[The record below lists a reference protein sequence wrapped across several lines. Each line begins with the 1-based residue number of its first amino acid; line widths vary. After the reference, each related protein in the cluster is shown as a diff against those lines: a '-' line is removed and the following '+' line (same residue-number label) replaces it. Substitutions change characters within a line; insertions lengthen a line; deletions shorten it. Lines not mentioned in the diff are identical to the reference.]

1 MPYKTTLPWRK
12 FPRDTLHNPS
22 LLFVIN
28 RMKEE
33 HRQAVFTVFLGLYC
47 EADDDGFVDISD
59 EEFFADQCLTDTD
72 TLKLILQHF
81 EKRHLIEKVA
91 KDVPIYRIVD
101 WLSPYPQGGGGK
113 TAAERQKEYRERK
126 KEEAQTHAE
135 SQAVPPPQTTDIIAA
150 YEKPVQPAPLSAPP
164 LGEPDTP
171 DAPVEPEN
179 AAKGQ
184 RDDIN
189 IIDNDTAQEVIDEQT
204 SEDICALI
212 KKGENLTDDELISQ
226 IRLYKSAR
234 KDGASREEAQEAA
247 ERLYF
252 VPDRSEKTESDL
264 TGAAADNNSA
274 EPTKKSVMP
283 PVTDGITEHNALRN
297 EHNALCNDCNAL
309 HNGRNALR
317 PKIREEE
324 ERDRDGERKREAER
338 EEDVEAEAEAE
349 AEQESE
355 KETEEKRN
363 RQKETRKE
371 NPESGNAVQE
381 PVAERDYSDVQHREG
396 KSNEEP
402 EEIQGSEEKLSPVS
416 WITALWESVSGD
428 KKELSGLDEAK
439 RAHFEALFSSHF
451 KKTGGLLYSIS
462 EPEKASLRFLSIF
475 LLPLADER
483 NSLEVVASQFV
494 GVLNNFIKKGV
505 FFGYEKC
512 TARTLC
518 SSYVFEP
525 VFLKV
530 ERILQAKTGGGAR
543 WGQCLISCLKH
554 LKAAEYAVMSIDSS

>member
-22 LLFVIN
+22 LLFIIN

-59 EEFFADQCLTDTD
+59 GEFFADQCLIDAD

-101 WLSPYPQGGGGK
+101 WLSPYPQSGSGK

-126 KEEAQTHAE
+126 KEEAQRHEETP
-135 SQAVPPPQTTDIIAA
+135 SVPP
-150 YEKPVQPAPLSAPP
+150 V
-164 LGEPDTP
+164 GEPEAPAT
-171 DAPVEPEN
+171 PVEQGN
-179 AAKGQ
+179 SAKGQ
-184 RDDIN
+184 R
-189 IIDNDTAQEVIDEQT
+189 NDVHMTGTDAAQEAIDAQM

-212 KKGENLTDDELISQ
+212 KKGEDLTDDELISQ

-234 KDGASREEAQEAA
+234 KDGASREEAQEVA
-247 ERLYF
+247 ERLYSAA
-252 VPDRSEKTESDL
+252 DRSEKNESEQ
-264 TGAAADNNSA
+264 TGAAIDADSA
-274 EPTKKSVMP
+274 EPTEKSVMP
-283 PVTDGITEHNALRN
+283 PVTDGIT

-338 EEDVEAEAEAE
+338 ERDQEREKDAERER
-349 AEQESE
+349 ESE
-355 KETEEKRN
+355 KETEEERN
-363 RQKETRKE
+363 RQKETQKE

-381 PVAERDYSDVQHREG
+381 PLSEGDYNDVQHLEG
-396 KSNEEP
+396 KGNEEQ
-402 EEIQGSEEKLSPVS
+402 EEIEGGEEKSSPVS
-416 WITALWESVSGD
+416 WITALWESVSHD
-428 KKELSGLDEAK
+428 EKAVSGLDEAK
-439 RAHFEALFSSHF
+439 RAQAEALFRSHF
-451 KKTGGLLYSIS
+451 KKTGGPLYSES
-462 EPEKASLRFLSIF
+462 EAERTSLRFLSMF
-475 LLPLADER
+475 LPPLADER

-530 ERILQAKTGGGAR
+530 EKILQAKTGGGAR
-543 WGQCLISCLKH
+543 WNQCLISCLKH
-554 LKAAEYAVMSIDSS
+554 LKAAEYAVMSIDSG

>member
-22 LLFVIN
+22 LLFIIN

-59 EEFFADQCLTDTD
+59 GEFFADQCLTDAD
-72 TLKLILQHF
+72 TLNLILQHF

-126 KEEAQTHAE
+126 KEEAQTHE
-135 SQAVPPPQTTDIIAA
+135 
-150 YEKPVQPAPLSAPP
+150 EAPSAPP
-164 LGEPDTP
+164 VGEPA
-171 DAPVEPEN
+171 APAVSVEPETST
-179 AAKGQ
+179 KEQGDDVYMTD
-184 RDDIN
+184 RDA
-189 IIDNDTAQEVIDEQT
+189 AQEAIDEQM

-247 ERLYF
+247 ERLCS
-252 VPDRSEKTESDL
+252 VPDRSEKAESEQ
-264 TGAAADNNSA
+264 TGAAADTDSA
-274 EPTKKSVMP
+274 EPIEKSVMP
-283 PVTDGITEHNALRN
+283 PVTDGIT

-317 PKIREEE
+317 PKTREE

-338 EEDVEAEAEAE
+338 NRDQEREKDAETER
-349 AEQESE
+349 ESE
-355 KETEEKRN
+355 KETEEERN
-363 RQKETRKE
+363 RQKETQKE

-381 PVAERDYSDVQHREG
+381 PLSEGDYNDVQHLEG
-396 KSNEEP
+396 KGNEEQ
-402 EEIQGSEEKLSPVS
+402 EEIEGGEEKSSPVS
-416 WITALWESVSGD
+416 WITALWESVSHD
-428 KKELSGLDEAK
+428 EVAVSGIDEAK
-439 RAHFEALFSSHF
+439 RAQAEALFSNHF
-451 KKTGGLLYSIS
+451 KKTGGELYSES
-462 EPEKASLRFLSIF
+462 EAERTSLRFLSMF
-475 LLPLADER
+475 LPSLADER

-554 LKAAEYAVMSIDSS
+554 LKAAEYAVMSIDSG

>member
-22 LLFVIN
+22 LLFIIN

-59 EEFFADQCLTDTD
+59 EEFFADQCLTDAD

-126 KEEAQTHAE
+126 KEEAQTHE
-135 SQAVPPPQTTDIIAA
+135 ET
-150 YEKPVQPAPLSAPP
+150 PAAPP
-164 LGEPDTP
+164 VGEPATP
-171 DAPVEPEN
+171 ATPAEQEN
-179 AAKGQ
+179 SEGEQ
-184 RDDIN
+184 GDDVN
-189 IIDNDTAQEVIDEQT
+189 MTDNDIGQEALDEQM

-212 KKGENLTDDELISQ
+212 KKGADLTDDELISQ

-247 ERLYF
+247 ERLCSA
-252 VPDRSEKTESDL
+252 PDRSEKTESEQTD
-264 TGAAADNNSA
+264 TPPDSSAA
-274 EPTKKSVMP
+274 EPTEKSVIP
-283 PVTDGITEHNALRN
+283 PVTGSIT

-324 ERDRDGERKREAER
+324 ERDRDGERKREVER
-338 EEDVEAEAEAE
+338 ERDQEREKDAETERE
-349 AEQESE
+349 GE
-355 KETEEKRN
+355 KETEEERN
-363 RQKETRKE
+363 RQKETQEE

-381 PVAERDYSDVQHREG
+381 PVSEGDYNDVQHLEEIG
-396 KSNEEP
+396 NEEQ
-402 EEIQGSEEKLSPVS
+402 EEIQGDEGKSSPVS
-416 WITALWESVSGD
+416 WITALWESVSHN
-428 KKELSGLDEAK
+428 EVAVSGLDEAK

-505 FFGYEKC
+505 FFDYEKC

-530 ERILQAKTGGGAR
+530 EKILQAKTGGGAR

-554 LKAAEYAVMSIDSS
+554 LKAAEYAVMSIDSG

>member
-22 LLFVIN
+22 LLFIIN

-33 HRQAVFTVFLGLYC
+33 HRQTVFTVFLGLYC

-59 EEFFADQCLTDTD
+59 GEFFADQCLTDAD
-72 TLKLILQHF
+72 TLNLILQHF
-81 EKRHLIEKVA
+81 EKRRLIEKVA

-126 KEEAQTHAE
+126 KEEAQRHEETP
-135 SQAVPPPQTTDIIAA
+135 SVPP
-150 YEKPVQPAPLSAPP
+150 V
-164 LGEPDTP
+164 GEPDEPAT
-171 DAPVEPEN
+171 PVEPGNSE
-179 AAKGQ
+179 GEQ
-184 RDDIN
+184 GDDVN
-189 IIDNDTAQEVIDEQT
+189 MTDTDAAQEVLDAQM

-212 KKGENLTDDELISQ
+212 KKGEDLTDDELISQ
-226 IRLYKSAR
+226 IGLYKSAR
-234 KDGASREEAQEAA
+234 KNGASREEAQEAA
-247 ERLYF
+247 DRLYSA
-252 VPDRSEKTESDL
+252 PDRSEKAESNRTD
-264 TGAAADNNSA
+264 TAADADSA
-274 EPTKKSVMP
+274 ESTEKSVMP
-283 PVTDGITEHNALRN
+283 PVTDGIT

-317 PKIREEE
+317 PKIRKE
-324 ERDRDGERKREAER
+324 ERDRDGERKRETERDRAEER
-338 EEDVEAEAEAE
+338 DAETER
-349 AEQESE
+349 ESE
-355 KETEEKRN
+355 KETEEERN
-363 RQKETRKE
+363 RQKETQKE

-381 PVAERDYSDVQHREG
+381 PLSEGDYSDEEQEEKQGGEG
-396 KSNEEP
+396 KS
-402 EEIQGSEEKLSPVS
+402 SPVS
-416 WITALWESVSGD
+416 WITALWESVSHD
-428 KKELSGLDEAK
+428 ETAVSGIDEAK
-439 RAHFEALFSSHF
+439 RAQAEALFRSHF
-451 KKTGGLLYSIS
+451 KKTGGELYSES
-462 EPEKASLRFLSIF
+462 EAEYTALRFLSMF
-475 LLPLADER
+475 LPPLADER

-530 ERILQAKTGGGAR
+530 EKILQAKTGGGAR
-543 WGQCLISCLKH
+543 WGQCLISCLRH
-554 LKAAEYAVMSIDSS
+554 LKAAEYAVMSIDSG

>member
-1 MPYKTTLPWRK
+1 MPYKSTLPWRK

-22 LLFVIN
+22 LLFIIN

-33 HRQAVFTVFLGLYC
+33 HRQAVFTVFLALYC

-59 EEFFADQCLTDTD
+59 EEFFADQCLTDAD

-126 KEEAQTHAE
+126 KEEAQRHEETP
-135 SQAVPPPQTTDIIAA
+135 SVPP
-150 YEKPVQPAPLSAPP
+150 V
-164 LGEPDTP
+164 GEPDEPAT
-171 DAPVEPEN
+171 PVEPEN
-179 AAKGQ
+179 SEGEQ
-184 RDDIN
+184 GDDVN
-189 IIDNDTAQEVIDEQT
+189 MTDTDAAQEVLDAQM

-212 KKGENLTDDELISQ
+212 KKGEDLTDDELISQ

-234 KDGASREEAQEAA
+234 KNGASREEAQEAA
-247 ERLYF
+247 DRLYSA
-252 VPDRSEKTESDL
+252 PDRSEKAESNRTD
-264 TGAAADNNSA
+264 TAADADSA
-274 EPTKKSVMP
+274 EPTEKSVMP
-283 PVTDGITEHNALRN
+283 PVTDGITEHNAL
-297 EHNALCNDCNAL
+297 CNDCNAL
-309 HNGRNALR
+309 HNAAVTLR
-317 PKIREEE
+317 PKIREE
-324 ERDRDGERKREAER
+324 ERDRDGERKRETERDRAEER
-338 EEDVEAEAEAE
+338 DAETER
-349 AEQESE
+349 ESE
-355 KETEEKRN
+355 KETEEERN
-363 RQKETRKE
+363 RQKETQKE

-381 PVAERDYSDVQHREG
+381 PLSEGDYNDVQHLEG
-396 KSNEEP
+396 KGNEEQD
-402 EEIQGSEEKLSPVS
+402 EIEGGEEKSSPVS
-416 WITALWESVSGD
+416 WITALWESVSHD
-428 KKELSGLDEAK
+428 EVAVSGIDEAK
-439 RAHFEALFSSHF
+439 RAMAEALFSNHF
-451 KKTGGLLYSIS
+451 KKTGGELYSES
-462 EPEKASLRFLSIF
+462 EAERTSLRFLSMF
-475 LLPLADER
+475 LPSLADER

-554 LKAAEYAVMSIDSS
+554 LKAAEYAVMSIDSG

>member
-22 LLFVIN
+22 LLFIIN

-59 EEFFADQCLTDTD
+59 EEFFADQCLTDAD
-72 TLKLILQHF
+72 TLELILQHF

-126 KEEAQTHAE
+126 KEEAQMHKEA
-135 SQAVPPPQTTDIIAA
+135 
-150 YEKPVQPAPLSAPP
+150 LSAPP
-164 LGEPDTP
+164 VGEP
-171 DAPVEPEN
+171 AVPVEPEN
-179 AAKGQ
+179 VEEEQ
-184 RDDIN
+184 RDDVN
-189 IIDNDTAQEVIDEQT
+189 MTDSNAAQEVIDEQT

-264 TGAAADNNSA
+264 TGAAADTNSA
-274 EPTKKSVMP
+274 EPTEKSVMP

-338 EEDVEAEAEAE
+338 EEDVEAEAE

>member
-22 LLFVIN
+22 LLFIIN

-33 HRQAVFTVFLGLYC
+33 HRQAVFTVFLALYC

-59 EEFFADQCLTDTD
+59 EEFFADQCLTDAD

-126 KEEAQTHAE
+126 KEEAQTRE
-135 SQAVPPPQTTDIIAA
+135 ET
-150 YEKPVQPAPLSAPP
+150 PAAPP
-164 LGEPDTP
+164 VGEPA
-171 DAPVEPEN
+171 APAAPAEPEN
-179 AAKGQ
+179 SEGEQ
-184 RDDIN
+184 GDNVYMTDRDA
-189 IIDNDTAQEVIDEQT
+189 AQEAIDEQM

-247 ERLYF
+247 DRLYSA
-252 VPDRSEKTESDL
+252 PDRSEKAESNRTD
-264 TGAAADNNSA
+264 TAADADSA
-274 EPTKKSVMP
+274 EPTEKSVMP
-283 PVTDGITEHNALRN
+283 PVTDGITEHNAL
-297 EHNALCNDCNAL
+297 CNDCNAL
-309 HNGRNALR
+309 HNAAVTLR
-317 PKIREEE
+317 PKIREE
-324 ERDRDGERKREAER
+324 ERDRDGERKRETERDRAEERDAER
-338 EEDVEAEAEAE
+338 EG
-349 AEQESE
+349 ESE
-355 KETEEKRN
+355 KETEEERN
-363 RQKETRKE
+363 RQKETQKE

-381 PVAERDYSDVQHREG
+381 PLSEGDYSDVQHLEG
-396 KSNEEP
+396 KGNEEQ
-402 EEIQGSEEKLSPVS
+402 EEIEGGEEKSSPVS
-416 WITALWESVSGD
+416 WITALWESVSHD
-428 KKELSGLDEAK
+428 EVAVSGIDEAK
-439 RAHFEALFSSHF
+439 RAQAEALFSNHF
-451 KKTGGLLYSIS
+451 KKTGGSLYSGS
-462 EPEKASLRFLSIF
+462 EAEHTSLRFLSMF
-475 LLPLADER
+475 LPPLADER
-483 NSLEVVASQFV
+483 NSLEVVISQFV

-530 ERILQAKTGGGAR
+530 EKILQAKTGGGAR

-554 LKAAEYAVMSIDSS
+554 LKAAEYAVMSIDSG

>member
-1 MPYKTTLPWRK
+1 MAYKSTLPWRK

-22 LLFVIN
+22 LRFVIN
-28 RMKEE
+28 RMEKE
-33 HRQAVFTVFLGLYC
+33 HRQAVFTVFLALYC

-59 EEFFADQCLTDTD
+59 GEFFADQCLIEIDILTV
-72 TLKLILQHF
+72 ILQHF

-126 KEEAQTHAE
+126 KEEMQTHE
-135 SQAVPPPQTTDIIAA
+135 
-150 YEKPVQPAPLSAPP
+150 EAPSAPP
-164 LGEPDTP
+164 AGEPTAP
-171 DAPVEPEN
+171 ATPVEPEN
-179 AAKGQ
+179 VEGEQ
-184 RDDIN
+184 GDDVN
-189 IIDNDTAQEVIDEQT
+189 MTDTDAAQEAIDAQM

-212 KKGENLTDDELISQ
+212 KKGEDLTDDELISQ
-226 IRLYKSAR
+226 IRLYESAR
-234 KDGASREEAQEAA
+234 KNGASRKAAQEAA
-247 ERLYF
+247 ERLYS
-252 VPDRSEKTESDL
+252 VPDRSEKTESER
-264 TGAAADNNSA
+264 TGAAADADSV
-274 EPTKKSVMP
+274 EPTEKSVML
-283 PVTDGITEHNALRN
+283 PVTDGITEHNAL
-297 EHNALCNDCNAL
+297 CNVTPPL

-338 EEDVEAEAEAE
+338 ERDQEREKDVETEG
-349 AEQESE
+349 ESE
-355 KETEEKRN
+355 KETEEERN
-363 RQKETRKE
+363 RQKETQKE

-381 PVAERDYSDVQHREG
+381 PVSEHDYSDIQHREG
-396 KSNEEP
+396 EGNEEQ
-402 EEIQGSEEKLSPVS
+402 EETEGGEGKSSPVS
-416 WITALWESVSGD
+416 WLTALWESVSGD
-428 KKELSGLDEAK
+428 EKELSGLDEAK

>member
-22 LLFVIN
+22 LLFIIN

-59 EEFFADQCLTDTD
+59 EEFFADQCLTDAD

-91 KDVPIYRIVD
+91 KDVPLYRIVD

-126 KEEAQTHAE
+126 KEEAQTRE
-135 SQAVPPPQTTDIIAA
+135 ETP
-150 YEKPVQPAPLSAPP
+150 SAPP
-164 LGEPDTP
+164 VGEPDTP
-171 DAPVEPEN
+171 AASAESEN
-179 AAKGQ
+179 SEGEQ
-184 RDDIN
+184 RDDVN
-189 IIDNDTAQEVIDEQT
+189 ITDSDAAQEAIDMQM

-212 KKGENLTDDELISQ
+212 KKGEDLTDDELISQ

-234 KDGASREEAQEAA
+234 KNGTSREEAQEAA
-247 ERLYF
+247 ERLCSAS
-252 VPDRSEKTESDL
+252 DRSEKTGSKQTD
-264 TGAAADNNSA
+264 TPPDSSAA
-274 EPTKKSVMP
+274 EPTEKSVMP
-283 PVTDGITEHNALRN
+283 PVTDGIT

-324 ERDRDGERKREAER
+324 EDRDGERDREAEKDAER
-338 EEDVEAEAEAE
+338 EG
-349 AEQESE
+349 ESE
-355 KETEEKRN
+355 KETEEEKN
-363 RQKETRKE
+363 RQKETQKE

-381 PVAERDYSDVQHREG
+381 PVSEGDYNDVQHLEG
-396 KSNEEP
+396 IGNEEQ
-402 EEIQGSEEKLSPVS
+402 EEIQGDEGKSSPVS
-416 WITALWESVSGD
+416 WITALWESVSHD
-428 KKELSGLDEAK
+428 EEAASRLNEAK
-439 RAHFEALFSSHF
+439 RAQAEALFRSHF
-451 KKTGGLLYSIS
+451 KKTGGELYSES
-462 EPEKASLRFLSIF
+462 EAERTSLRFLSMF
-475 LLPLADER
+475 LPPLADER
-483 NSLEVVASQFV
+483 NSLEVVISQFI

-505 FFGYEKC
+505 FFGFEKC

-525 VFLKV
+525 VFFKV
-530 ERILQAKTGGGAR
+530 EKILQAKTGGGAR
-543 WGQCLISCLKH
+543 WNQCLISCLKH
-554 LKAAEYAVMSIDSS
+554 LKAAEYAVMSIDSG

>member
-12 FPRDTLHNPS
+12 FPRDTLHNLS
-22 LLFVIN
+22 LLFIIN
-28 RMKEE
+28 RMEKE

-47 EADDDGFVDISD
+47 EADDDSFVDISD
-59 EEFFADQCLTDTD
+59 EEFFADQCLTDAD
-72 TLKLILQHF
+72 TLNLILQHF

-126 KEEAQTHAE
+126 KEEALTREATVIPE
-135 SQAVPPPQTTDIIAA
+135 LPSEA
-150 YEKPVQPAPLSAPP
+150 
-164 LGEPDTP
+164 
-171 DAPVEPEN
+171 DAPATPVELEN
-179 AAKGQ
+179 VEEEQG
-184 RDDIN
+184 DDVYMT
-189 IIDNDTAQEVIDEQT
+189 DTDAAQEALDAQM

-212 KKGENLTDDELISQ
+212 KKGEDLTDDELISQ

-247 ERLYF
+247 EQLRSAS
-252 VPDRSEKTESDL
+252 DRSEKTESER
-264 TGAAADNNSA
+264 TGAAADTDSV
-274 EPTKKSVMP
+274 EPTEKSVMP
-283 PVTDGITEHNALRN
+283 PVTDGIT

-324 ERDRDGERKREAER
+324 RDRDGERKREAER
-338 EEDVEAEAEAE
+338 ERDQEREKDAETER
-349 AEQESE
+349 ESE
-355 KETEEKRN
+355 KETEEERD
-363 RQKETRKE
+363 RQKETQKE

-381 PVAERDYSDVQHREG
+381 PVSKHDYSDVQPLEGEGNEEQEEIEGGEG
-396 KSNEEP
+396 KS
-402 EEIQGSEEKLSPVS
+402 SPVS
-416 WITALWESVSGD
+416 WITALWKSVSHD
-428 KKELSGLDEAK
+428 ETAVSGIDEAK

-451 KKTGGLLYSIS
+451 KKIGGLLYSIS

-483 NSLEVVASQFV
+483 NSLEVVVSQFV

-554 LKAAEYAVMSIDSS
+554 LKAAEYAVMSIDSG

>member
-1 MPYKTTLPWRK
+1 MPYKSTLPWRK

-22 LLFVIN
+22 LRFVIN
-28 RMKEE
+28 RMEKE

-59 EEFFADQCLTDTD
+59 EEFFADQCLIDAD

-126 KEEAQTHAE
+126 KEETQTHEEAP
-135 SQAVPPPQTTDIIAA
+135 SAL
-150 YEKPVQPAPLSAPP
+150 PA
-164 LGEPDTP
+164 GEPDTP
-171 DAPVEPEN
+171 AVPVEPEN
-179 AAKGQ
+179 AEEEQ
-184 RDDIN
+184 RDDVN
-189 IIDNDTAQEVIDEQT
+189 IIDNDTAQEVIDAQM

-247 ERLYF
+247 EGLCS
-252 VPDRSEKTESDL
+252 VPDRSEKTESEQ
-264 TGAAADNNSA
+264 TGADADSSAAEPTREAADADSA
-274 EPTKKSVMP
+274 EPTEKSVMP
-283 PVTDGITEHNALRN
+283 PVTDGIT

-324 ERDRDGERKREAER
+324 ERDGERKREAER
-338 EEDVEAEAEAE
+338 ERDQERDQEREKDAEG
-349 AEQESE
+349 ESE
-355 KETEEKRN
+355 KETEEERG
-363 RQKETRKE
+363 RQKETQKE
-371 NPESGNAVQE
+371 NPEPEDAVQE
-381 PVAERDYSDVQHREG
+381 PVSEHDYSDVQHREG

-402 EEIQGSEEKLSPVS
+402 EEIQGGEGKSSPVS

-428 KKELSGLDEAK
+428 EKELSGLDEAK
-439 RAHFEALFSSHF
+439 RAHFEALFSRHF

-530 ERILQAKTGGGAR
+530 EKILQAKTGGGAR

>member
-22 LLFVIN
+22 LLFIIN

-33 HRQAVFTVFLGLYC
+33 HRQTVFTVFLGLYC

-59 EEFFADQCLTDTD
+59 GEFFADQCLTDAD
-72 TLKLILQHF
+72 TLNLILQHF

-126 KEEAQTHAE
+126 KEEAQRHEETP
-135 SQAVPPPQTTDIIAA
+135 SVPP
-150 YEKPVQPAPLSAPP
+150 V
-164 LGEPDTP
+164 GEPDEPAT
-171 DAPVEPEN
+171 PVEPGNSE
-179 AAKGQ
+179 GEQ
-184 RDDIN
+184 GDDVN
-189 IIDNDTAQEVIDEQT
+189 MTDTDAAQEVLDAQM

-212 KKGENLTDDELISQ
+212 KKGEDLTDDELISQ

-234 KDGASREEAQEAA
+234 KNGASREEAQEAA
-247 ERLYF
+247 DRLYSA
-252 VPDRSEKTESDL
+252 PDRSEKAESNRTD
-264 TGAAADNNSA
+264 TAADADSA
-274 EPTKKSVMP
+274 KSTEKSVMP
-283 PVTDGITEHNALRN
+283 PVTDGIT

-324 ERDRDGERKREAER
+324 REGDRNREAKREAKREAER
-338 EEDVEAEAEAE
+338 EREREREEEEE

-355 KETEEKRN
+355 KETEEEENGQK
-363 RQKETRKE
+363 QKEKQNQEAER
-371 NPESGNAVQE
+371 AVQE
-381 PVAERDYSDVQHREG
+381 PVSEHDYSDVQHLEGEG
-396 KSNEEP
+396 KEEQ
-402 EEIQGSEEKLSPVS
+402 EIQGGEEKSSPVR

-428 KKELSGLDEAK
+428 EKELSGLDEAK

-554 LKAAEYAVMSIDSS
+554 LKAAEYAVMSIDSG

>member
-1 MPYKTTLPWRK
+1 MPYKSTLPWRK

-22 LLFVIN
+22 LLFIIN

-59 EEFFADQCLTDTD
+59 GEFFADQCLTDAD

-91 KDVPIYRIVD
+91 KDVPVYRIVD

-126 KEEAQTHAE
+126 KEEAQTRE
-135 SQAVPPPQTTDIIAA
+135 ET
-150 YEKPVQPAPLSAPP
+150 PAAPP
-164 LGEPDTP
+164 VGEPAAPAT
-171 DAPVEPEN
+171 PVEPGTS
-179 AAKGQ
+179 AKEQGDDVYMTD
-184 RDDIN
+184 RDA
-189 IIDNDTAQEVIDEQT
+189 AQEAIDTQM

-212 KKGENLTDDELISQ
+212 KKGEDLTDDELISQ

-247 ERLYF
+247 ERLYS
-252 VPDRSEKTESDL
+252 VPDRSEKTESEQ
-264 TGAAADNNSA
+264 TGATADSSAAEPTREAADTDSA
-274 EPTKKSVMP
+274 EPAEKSVMP
-283 PVTDGITEHNALRN
+283 SVTENITEYNELCNVTPPLHNAAVTL
-297 EHNALCNDCNAL
+297 HNAAVT
-309 HNGRNALR
+309 LR

-324 ERDRDGERKREAER
+324 QDTHAERNRHAERD
-338 EEDVEAEAEAE
+338 EDVEEE

-355 KETEEKRN
+355 KETKEERD
-363 RQKETRKE
+363 RQKETQKE
-371 NPESGNAVQE
+371 NPESGIAVQE
-381 PVAERDYSDVQHREG
+381 PVSECDYSDVQHLEG
-396 KSNEEP
+396 KGNEQ
-402 EEIQGSEEKLSPVS
+402 EETGGGEEKPSAVS
-416 WITALWESVSGD
+416 WITALWESVSHD
-428 KKELSGLDEAK
+428 EEAVSGLDEAK
-439 RAHFEALFSSHF
+439 RAQAEALFRSHF
-451 KKTGGLLYSIS
+451 KKTGGPLYSES
-462 EPEKASLRFLSIF
+462 EVERTSLRFLSMF
-475 LLPLADER
+475 LPPLADER
-483 NSLEVVASQFV
+483 NSLEVVISQFV
-494 GVLNNFIKKGV
+494 GILNNFIKKGV

-530 ERILQAKTGGGAR
+530 EKILQAKTGGGAR

-554 LKAAEYAVMSIDSS
+554 LKAAEYVVMSIDSG

>member
-22 LLFVIN
+22 LLFIIN

-59 EEFFADQCLTDTD
+59 GEFFADQCLTDTD

-126 KEEAQTHAE
+126 KEEAQTHE
-135 SQAVPPPQTTDIIAA
+135 
-150 YEKPVQPAPLSAPP
+150 EAPSAPP
-164 LGEPDTP
+164 VGEPA
-171 DAPVEPEN
+171 APAVSVEPETST
-179 AAKGQ
+179 KEQGDDVYMTD
-184 RDDIN
+184 RDA
-189 IIDNDTAQEVIDEQT
+189 AQEAIDEQM

-234 KDGASREEAQEAA
+234 KNGANREEAQEAA
-247 ERLYF
+247 ERLHF
-252 VPDRSEKTESDL
+252 ASDRSEKNENERTS
-264 TGAAADNNSA
+264 AAADTDSA
-274 EPTKKSVMP
+274 EPIEKSVMP
-283 PVTDGITEHNALRN
+283 PVTDGIT

-317 PKIREEE
+317 PKTREEE
-324 ERDRDGERKREAER
+324 REGDRNREAKREAKREAER
-338 EEDVEAEAEAE
+338 EAEREREREREEEVE

-355 KETEEKRN
+355 KETEEEENGQK
-363 RQKETRKE
+363 QKEKQNQEAER
-371 NPESGNAVQE
+371 AVQE
-381 PVAERDYSDVQHREG
+381 PVSEHDYSDVQHLEGEG
-396 KSNEEP
+396 KEEQ
-402 EEIQGSEEKLSPVS
+402 EIQGGEEKSSPVR

-428 KKELSGLDEAK
+428 EKELSGLDEAK

-554 LKAAEYAVMSIDSS
+554 LKAAEYAVMSIDSG

>member
-22 LLFVIN
+22 LRFVIN
-28 RMKEE
+28 RMEKE

-59 EEFFADQCLTDTD
+59 EEFFADQCLIDAD

-126 KEEAQTHAE
+126 KEETQTHE
-135 SQAVPPPQTTDIIAA
+135 
-150 YEKPVQPAPLSAPP
+150 EAPSAPP
-164 LGEPDTP
+164 AGEPDEP
-171 DAPVEPEN
+171 AVPAEPEN
-179 AAKGQ
+179 AEEEQ
-184 RDDIN
+184 RDDVN
-189 IIDNDTAQEVIDEQT
+189 IIDNDTAQEALDAQM

-226 IRLYKSAR
+226 IRLYESAR
-234 KDGASREEAQEAA
+234 KNGASREEAQEAA
-247 ERLYF
+247 ERLYSA
-252 VPDRSEKTESDL
+252 PDRSEKIESERTD
-264 TGAAADNNSA
+264 TAADADSA
-274 EPTKKSVMP
+274 EPTEKSVMP
-283 PVTDGITEHNALRN
+283 PVTDGITEHNA
-297 EHNALCNDCNAL
+297 AVT
-309 HNGRNALR
+309 LR
-317 PKIREEE
+317 PKIREE
-324 ERDRDGERKREAER
+324 ERDRDGERKRETERDRAEER
-338 EEDVEAEAEAE
+338 DAET
-349 AEQESE
+349 EQESE
-355 KETEEKRN
+355 KETEEERD
-363 RQKETRKE
+363 RQKETQKE
-371 NPESGNAVQE
+371 KQESGDAVQE
-381 PVAERDYSDVQHREG
+381 PVSEHDYSDVQYREG

-402 EEIQGSEEKLSPVS
+402 EEIQGGEEKSSPVS
-416 WITALWESVSGD
+416 WITALWESVSHD
-428 KKELSGLDEAK
+428 EVAVSGIDEAK
-439 RAHFEALFSSHF
+439 RAQAEALFRSHF
-451 KKTGGLLYSIS
+451 KKTGGELYSES
-462 EPEKASLRFLSIF
+462 EVERTSLRFLSMFIP
-475 LLPLADER
+475 PLADER

-530 ERILQAKTGGGAR
+530 EKILQAKTGGGAR
-543 WGQCLISCLKH
+543 WNQCLISCLKH
-554 LKAAEYAVMSIDSS
+554 LKAAEYAVMSIDSG

>member
-1 MPYKTTLPWRK
+1 MPYKSTLPWRK

-22 LLFVIN
+22 LLFIIN

-33 HRQAVFTVFLGLYC
+33 HRQAVFTVFLALYC

-59 EEFFADQCLTDTD
+59 EEFFADQCLTDAD

-126 KEEAQTHAE
+126 KEEAQRHEETP
-135 SQAVPPPQTTDIIAA
+135 SVPP
-150 YEKPVQPAPLSAPP
+150 V
-164 LGEPDTP
+164 GEPDEPAT
-171 DAPVEPEN
+171 PVEPGNSE
-179 AAKGQ
+179 GEQ
-184 RDDIN
+184 GDDVN
-189 IIDNDTAQEVIDEQT
+189 MTDTDAAQEVLDAQM

-212 KKGENLTDDELISQ
+212 KKGEDLTDDELISQ

-234 KDGASREEAQEAA
+234 KNGASREEAQEAA
-247 ERLYF
+247 DRLYSA
-252 VPDRSEKTESDL
+252 PDRSEKAESNRTD
-264 TGAAADNNSA
+264 TAADADSA
-274 EPTKKSVMP
+274 EPTEKSVMP
-283 PVTDGITEHNALRN
+283 PVTDGITEHNAL
-297 EHNALCNDCNAL
+297 CNDCNAL
-309 HNGRNALR
+309 HNAAVTLR
-317 PKIREEE
+317 PKIREE
-324 ERDRDGERKREAER
+324 ERDRDGERKRETERDRAEER
-338 EEDVEAEAEAE
+338 DAETER
-349 AEQESE
+349 ESE
-355 KETEEKRN
+355 KETEEERN
-363 RQKETRKE
+363 RQKETQKE

-381 PVAERDYSDVQHREG
+381 PLSEGDYNDVQHLEG
-396 KSNEEP
+396 KGNEEQ
-402 EEIQGSEEKLSPVS
+402 EEIEGGEEKSSPVS
-416 WITALWESVSGD
+416 WITALWESVSHD
-428 KKELSGLDEAK
+428 EVAVSGIDEAK
-439 RAHFEALFSSHF
+439 RAQAEALFSNHF
-451 KKTGGLLYSIS
+451 KKTGGELYSES
-462 EPEKASLRFLSIF
+462 EAERTSLRFLSMF
-475 LLPLADER
+475 LPSLADER

-554 LKAAEYAVMSIDSS
+554 LKAAEYAVMSIDSG

>member
-22 LLFVIN
+22 LLFIIN

-59 EEFFADQCLTDTD
+59 GEFFADQCLTDAD
-72 TLKLILQHF
+72 TLNLILQHF

-126 KEEAQTHAE
+126 KEEAQTRE
-135 SQAVPPPQTTDIIAA
+135 ET
-150 YEKPVQPAPLSAPP
+150 PAAPP
-164 LGEPDTP
+164 VGEPA
-171 DAPVEPEN
+171 APAVSVEPETS
-179 AAKGQ
+179 AKEQGDDVYMTD
-184 RDDIN
+184 RDA
-189 IIDNDTAQEVIDEQT
+189 AQEAIDEQM

-212 KKGENLTDDELISQ
+212 KKGADLTDDELISQ

-247 ERLYF
+247 ERLCS
-252 VPDRSEKTESDL
+252 VPDRSEKTESEQ
-264 TGAAADNNSA
+264 TGAAADSSAAEPTREAADADSA
-274 EPTKKSVMP
+274 EPTEKSVMP
-283 PVTDGITEHNALRN
+283 PVTDGITD
-297 EHNALCNDCNAL
+297 HNALCNDCNAL

-338 EEDVEAEAEAE
+338 ERDQEKDQEREKDAEREE
-349 AEQESE
+349 ESE
-355 KETEEKRN
+355 KETEEERN
-363 RQKETRKE
+363 RQKETQKE
-371 NPESGNAVQE
+371 NPESGDAVQE
-381 PVAERDYSDVQHREG
+381 PVSERDYSDVQHLEGKGNEQEEIEGGEG
-396 KSNEEP
+396 KS
-402 EEIQGSEEKLSPVS
+402 SAVS
-416 WITALWESVSGD
+416 WITALWESVSHD
-428 KKELSGLDEAK
+428 EVAVSGLDDVK
-439 RAHFEALFSSHF
+439 RAQAEALFHSHF
-451 KKTGGLLYSIS
+451 KKTGGSLYSES
-462 EPEKASLRFLSIF
+462 EAERTSLRFLSMF
-475 LLPLADER
+475 LPPLADER
-483 NSLEVVASQFV
+483 NSLEVVISQFV
-494 GVLNNFIKKGV
+494 GILNNFIKKGV

-554 LKAAEYAVMSIDSS
+554 LKAAEYAVMSIDSG

>member
-22 LLFVIN
+22 LRFVIN
-28 RMKEE
+28 RMEKE
-33 HRQAVFTVFLGLYC
+33 HRQAVFTVFLALYC

-59 EEFFADQCLTDTD
+59 EEFFADQCLIDAD

-126 KEEAQTHAE
+126 KEETQTHEEAP
-135 SQAVPPPQTTDIIAA
+135 SAL
-150 YEKPVQPAPLSAPP
+150 PA
-164 LGEPDTP
+164 GEPDTP
-171 DAPVEPEN
+171 AVPVEPEN
-179 AAKGQ
+179 AEEEQ

-189 IIDNDTAQEVIDEQT
+189 IIDNDTAQEVIDAQM

-212 KKGENLTDDELISQ
+212 KKGEDLTDDELISQ
-226 IRLYKSAR
+226 IRLYESAR
-234 KDGASREEAQEAA
+234 KNGASREEAQEAA
-247 ERLYF
+247 ERF
-252 VPDRSEKTESDL
+252 RSMPDRSEKNESAL
-264 TGAAADNNSA
+264 TGAAADADSA
-274 EPTKKSVMP
+274 EPTEKSVMP
-283 PVTDGITEHNALRN
+283 PVTDGITEHNAL
-297 EHNALCNDCNAL
+297 C
-309 HNGRNALR
+309 NGRNALR

-324 ERDRDGERKREAER
+324 ERERDGERKREAER
-338 EEDVEAEAEAE
+338 DRAEERDAE

-355 KETEEKRN
+355 KETEEERD
-363 RQKETRKE
+363 RQKETQKE
-371 NPESGNAVQE
+371 KQESGDAVQE
-381 PVAERDYSDVQHREG
+381 PVSERDYSDVQHREG
-396 KSNEEP
+396 KGNEEP
-402 EEIQGSEEKLSPVS
+402 EEIQGGEEKSSPVS

-428 KKELSGLDEAK
+428 EKELSGLDEAK
-439 RAHFEALFSSHF
+439 RAHFEALFSRHF
-451 KKTGGLLYSIS
+451 KKIGGLLYSIS

>member
-22 LLFVIN
+22 LLFIIN

-33 HRQAVFTVFLGLYC
+33 HRQTVFTVFLGLYC

-59 EEFFADQCLTDTD
+59 GEFFADQCLTDAD
-72 TLKLILQHF
+72 TLNLILQHF

-126 KEEAQTHAE
+126 KEEAQRHEETP
-135 SQAVPPPQTTDIIAA
+135 SVPP
-150 YEKPVQPAPLSAPP
+150 V
-164 LGEPDTP
+164 GEPDEPAT
-171 DAPVEPEN
+171 PVEPGNSE
-179 AAKGQ
+179 GEQ
-184 RDDIN
+184 GDDVN
-189 IIDNDTAQEVIDEQT
+189 MTDTDAAQEVLDAQM

-212 KKGENLTDDELISQ
+212 KKGEDLTDDELISQ

-234 KDGASREEAQEAA
+234 KNGASREEAQEAA
-247 ERLYF
+247 DRLYSA
-252 VPDRSEKTESDL
+252 PDRSEKAESNRTD
-264 TGAAADNNSA
+264 TAADADSA
-274 EPTKKSVMP
+274 ESTEKSVMP
-283 PVTDGITEHNALRN
+283 PVTDGIT

-324 ERDRDGERKREAER
+324 REGDRNREAKREAER
-338 EEDVEAEAEAE
+338 EREREREEEVE

-355 KETEEKRN
+355 KETEEEENGQK
-363 RQKETRKE
+363 QKEKQNQEAER
-371 NPESGNAVQE
+371 AVQE
-381 PVAERDYSDVQHREG
+381 PVSEHDYSDVQHLEGEG
-396 KSNEEP
+396 KEEQ
-402 EEIQGSEEKLSPVS
+402 EIQGGEEKSSPVR

-428 KKELSGLDEAK
+428 EKELSGLDEAK

-554 LKAAEYAVMSIDSS
+554 LKAAEYAVMSIDSG

>member
-22 LLFVIN
+22 LLFIIN

-59 EEFFADQCLTDTD
+59 EEFFADQCLTDAD

-101 WLSPYPQGGGGK
+101 WLSPYPQGVGGK

-126 KEEAQTHAE
+126 KEEAQTHE
-135 SQAVPPPQTTDIIAA
+135 ETP
-150 YEKPVQPAPLSAPP
+150 SAPP
-164 LGEPDTP
+164 AGEPDEP
-171 DAPVEPEN
+171 AVPVEPEN
-179 AAKGQ
+179 VEGEQ
-184 RDDIN
+184 GDDVN
-189 IIDNDTAQEVIDEQT
+189 MTDTDAAQEAIDAQM

-212 KKGENLTDDELISQ
+212 KKGEDLTDDELISQ
-226 IRLYKSAR
+226 IRLYESAR
-234 KDGASREEAQEAA
+234 KNGASREEAQEAA
-247 ERLYF
+247 ERLYSA
-252 VPDRSEKTESDL
+252 PDRPEKPENERTD
-264 TGAAADNNSA
+264 AAADADSA
-274 EPTKKSVMP
+274 EPTEKSVMP
-283 PVTDGITEHNALRN
+283 PVTDGITEHNALCNGR
-297 EHNALCNDCNAL
+297 NALCNVTPPL

-324 ERDRDGERKREAER
+324 RDRDGERKRETERDRAEER
-338 EEDVEAEAEAE
+338 DAETER
-349 AEQESE
+349 ESE
-355 KETEEKRN
+355 KETEEERN
-363 RQKETRKE
+363 RQKETQKE

-381 PVAERDYSDVQHREG
+381 PLSEGDYNDVQHLEG
-396 KSNEEP
+396 KGNEEQ
-402 EEIQGSEEKLSPVS
+402 EEIEGGEEKSSPVS
-416 WITALWESVSGD
+416 WITALWESVSHD
-428 KKELSGLDEAK
+428 EVAVSGIDEAK
-439 RAHFEALFSSHF
+439 RAQAEALFSNHF
-451 KKTGGLLYSIS
+451 KKTGGELYSES
-462 EPEKASLRFLSIF
+462 EAERTSLRFLSMF
-475 LLPLADER
+475 LPSLADER

-554 LKAAEYAVMSIDSS
+554 LKAAEYAVMSIDSG

>member
-22 LLFVIN
+22 LLFIIN
-28 RMKEE
+28 RMEKE

-59 EEFFADQCLTDTD
+59 EEFFADQCLIDAD

-91 KDVPIYRIVD
+91 KDIPIYRIVD

-126 KEEAQTHAE
+126 KEEAQRHEETP
-135 SQAVPPPQTTDIIAA
+135 SVPP
-150 YEKPVQPAPLSAPP
+150 V
-164 LGEPDTP
+164 GEPDEP
-171 DAPVEPEN
+171 AVSVEPETST
-179 AAKGQ
+179 KEQGDDVYMTD
-184 RDDIN
+184 RDA
-189 IIDNDTAQEVIDEQT
+189 AQEAIDEQM

-247 ERLYF
+247 ERLCS
-252 VPDRSEKTESDL
+252 VPDRSEKAESEQ
-264 TGAAADNNSA
+264 TGAAADSSAAEPTREAADADSA
-274 EPTKKSVMP
+274 EPTEKSVMP
-283 PVTDGITEHNALRN
+283 PVTDGITD
-297 EHNALCNDCNAL
+297 HNALCNDCNAL

-338 EEDVEAEAEAE
+338 DRDQEREKDAEREE
-349 AEQESE
+349 ESE
-355 KETEEKRN
+355 KETEEERN
-363 RQKETRKE
+363 RQKETQKE
-371 NPESGNAVQE
+371 NPESGDAVQE
-381 PVAERDYSDVQHREG
+381 PVSEHDYSDIQHLEG
-396 KSNEEP
+396 EGNEEQ
-402 EEIQGSEEKLSPVS
+402 EEIEGGEEKSSPVS
-416 WITALWESVSGD
+416 WITALWESVSHD
-428 KKELSGLDEAK
+428 EKAVSGLDEVK
-439 RAHFEALFSSHF
+439 RAQAEALFSHHF
-451 KKTGGLLYSIS
+451 KKTGGLLYSES
-462 EPEKASLRFLSIF
+462 EAELTSLRFLSMF
-475 LLPLADER
+475 LPPLADER
-483 NSLEVVASQFV
+483 NSLEVVISQFV
-494 GVLNNFIKKGV
+494 GILNNFIKKGV

-530 ERILQAKTGGGAR
+530 EKILQAKTGGGMR
-543 WGQCLISCLKH
+543 WSQCLISCLKH
-554 LKAAEYAVMSIDSS
+554 LKAAEYAVMSIDSG

>member
-1 MPYKTTLPWRK
+1 MPHKTTLPWRK

-22 LLFVIN
+22 LLFIIN

-59 EEFFADQCLTDTD
+59 EEFLADQCLIDAD

-101 WLSPYPQGGGGK
+101 WLSPYPQSGGGK

-126 KEEAQTHAE
+126 KEEAQTHE
-135 SQAVPPPQTTDIIAA
+135 ETP
-150 YEKPVQPAPLSAPP
+150 SAPP
-164 LGEPDTP
+164 VGEPDTP
-171 DAPVEPEN
+171 AAPAESENSEGEQHDDVNITDTDA
-179 AAKGQ
+179 
-184 RDDIN
+184 
-189 IIDNDTAQEVIDEQT
+189 AQESIDMQM

-212 KKGENLTDDELISQ
+212 KKGEDLTDDELISQ

-234 KDGASREEAQEAA
+234 KNGANREEAQEAA
-247 ERLYF
+247 ERLHSAS
-252 VPDRSEKTESDL
+252 DRSEKNENERTS
-264 TGAAADNNSA
+264 AAADTDSA
-274 EPTKKSVMP
+274 EPTEKSVMP

-309 HNGRNALR
+309 R

-338 EEDVEAEAEAE
+338 EEDVEEE

-355 KETEEKRN
+355 KEMEEERD
-363 RQKETRKE
+363 RQKETQKE
-371 NPESGNAVQE
+371 NPESENAVQE
-381 PVAERDYSDVQHREG
+381 PVSEPDYNDVQHLEG
-396 KSNEEP
+396 EGNEQ
-402 EEIQGSEEKLSPVS
+402 EEIEGGEEKSSPVS
-416 WITALWESVSGD
+416 WITALWESVSHD
-428 KKELSGLDEAK
+428 EEAVSGIDEAK
-439 RAHFEALFSSHF
+439 RAQAEALFSNHF
-451 KKTGGLLYSIS
+451 KKTGGELYSES
-462 EPEKASLRFLSIF
+462 EAERTSLRFLSMF
-475 LLPLADER
+475 LPSLADER

-554 LKAAEYAVMSIDSS
+554 LKAAEYAVMSIDSG

>member
-1 MPYKTTLPWRK
+1 MPHKTTLPWRK

-22 LLFVIN
+22 LLFIIN

-59 EEFFADQCLTDTD
+59 EEFFADQCLTDAD

-126 KEEAQTHAE
+126 KEEAQRHEETP
-135 SQAVPPPQTTDIIAA
+135 SVPP
-150 YEKPVQPAPLSAPP
+150 V
-164 LGEPDTP
+164 GEPDEPAT
-171 DAPVEPEN
+171 PVEPGNSE
-179 AAKGQ
+179 GEQ
-184 RDDIN
+184 GDDVN
-189 IIDNDTAQEVIDEQT
+189 MTDTDAAQEVLDAQM

-226 IRLYKSAR
+226 IRLYKSAH
-234 KDGASREEAQEAA
+234 KNGASREEAQEAA
-247 ERLYF
+247 ARLYSA
-252 VPDRSEKTESDL
+252 PDRSEKAESNRTD
-264 TGAAADNNSA
+264 TAADADSA
-274 EPTKKSVMP
+274 ESTEKSVMP
-283 PVTDGITEHNALRN
+283 PVTDGIT

-324 ERDRDGERKREAER
+324 REGDRNREAKREAER
-338 EEDVEAEAEAE
+338 EREREREREEEVE

-355 KETEEKRN
+355 KETEEEENGQK
-363 RQKETRKE
+363 QKEKQNQEAER
-371 NPESGNAVQE
+371 AVQE
-381 PVAERDYSDVQHREG
+381 PVSEHDYSDVQHLEGEG
-396 KSNEEP
+396 KEEQ
-402 EEIQGSEEKLSPVS
+402 EIQGGEEKSSPVS

-428 KKELSGLDEAK
+428 EKELSGLDEAK

-554 LKAAEYAVMSIDSS
+554 LKAAEYAVMSIDSG

>member
-22 LLFVIN
+22 LRFVIN
-28 RMKEE
+28 RMEKE
-33 HRQAVFTVFLGLYC
+33 HRQAVFTVFLALYC

-59 EEFFADQCLTDTD
+59 GEFFADQCLTDAD

-91 KDVPIYRIVD
+91 EDIPIYRIVD

-126 KEEAQTHAE
+126 KEEAQTHE
-135 SQAVPPPQTTDIIAA
+135 ETPAA
-150 YEKPVQPAPLSAPP
+150 LPA
-164 LGEPDTP
+164 GEPDTP
-171 DAPVEPEN
+171 AAPVEPEN
-179 AAKGQ
+179 AEGEQ
-184 RDDIN
+184 RDDVN
-189 IIDNDTAQEVIDEQT
+189 IIDNDTAQEVIDAQM

-212 KKGENLTDDELISQ
+212 KKGEDLTDDELISQ
-226 IRLYKSAR
+226 IRLYESAR
-234 KDGASREEAQEAA
+234 KNGASREEAQEAA
-247 ERLYF
+247 ERLYS
-252 VPDRSEKTESDL
+252 VPDRSEKNESERTD
-264 TGAAADNNSA
+264 TAADADSA
-274 EPTKKSVMP
+274 EPAEKSVMP
-283 PVTDGITEHNALRN
+283 PVTDGITEHNALR
-297 EHNALCNDCNAL
+297 NDCNAL

-338 EEDVEAEAEAE
+338 EREKDAEREG
-349 AEQESE
+349 ESE

-363 RQKETRKE
+363 RQKETQKE
-371 NPESGNAVQE
+371 NPESGDAVQE
-381 PVAERDYSDVQHREG
+381 PVSERDYSDVQHREG

-402 EEIQGSEEKLSPVS
+402 EEIQGGEEKSSPVS

-428 KKELSGLDEAK
+428 EKELSGLDEAK

-530 ERILQAKTGGGAR
+530 EKILQAKTGGGAR

>member
-22 LLFVIN
+22 LRFVIN
-28 RMKEE
+28 RMEKE

-59 EEFFADQCLTDTD
+59 EEFFADQCLTGAD

-91 KDVPIYRIVD
+91 KDIPIYRIVD

-126 KEEAQTHAE
+126 KEEAQTREATVIPE
-135 SQAVPPPQTTDIIAA
+135 LPS
-150 YEKPVQPAPLSAPP
+150 
-164 LGEPDTP
+164 EPDTP
-171 DAPVEPEN
+171 AVPVEPEN
-179 AAKGQ
+179 AEGEQ
-184 RDDIN
+184 RDDVN
-189 IIDNDTAQEVIDEQT
+189 IIDNDTAQEVLDAQM

-212 KKGENLTDDELISQ
+212 KKGEDLTDDELISQ

-234 KDGASREEAQEAA
+234 KNGASREEAQEAA
-247 ERLYF
+247 DRLYSA
-252 VPDRSEKTESDL
+252 PDRSEKAESNRTD
-264 TGAAADNNSA
+264 TAADADSA
-274 EPTKKSVMP
+274 EPAEKSVMP
-283 PVTDGITEHNALRN
+283 PVTDGITEHNALR
-297 EHNALCNDCNAL
+297 NDCNAL

-324 ERDRDGERKREAER
+324 RDRDGERKREAER
-338 EEDVEAEAEAE
+338 EREKDAEREG
-349 AEQESE
+349 ESE
-355 KETEEKRN
+355 KETEEERD
-363 RQKETRKE
+363 RQKETQKE
-371 NPESGNAVQE
+371 KQESGNAVQE
-381 PVAERDYSDVQHREG
+381 PVSEHDYSDIQHLEG
-396 KSNEEP
+396 EGNEQ
-402 EEIQGSEEKLSPVS
+402 EEIEGGEEKSSPVS
-416 WITALWESVSGD
+416 WITALWESVSHD
-428 KKELSGLDEAK
+428 EKAVSGLDEAK
-439 RAHFEALFSSHF
+439 RAQAEALFRRHF
-451 KKTGGLLYSIS
+451 KKTGGSLYSES
-462 EPEKASLRFLSIF
+462 EAERTSLRFLSMF
-475 LLPLADER
+475 LPPLADER
-483 NSLEVVASQFV
+483 NSLEVVISQFV
-494 GVLNNFIKKGV
+494 GILNNFIKKGV

-530 ERILQAKTGGGAR
+530 EKILQAKTGGGAR

-554 LKAAEYAVMSIDSS
+554 LKAAEYAVMSIDSG

>member
-22 LLFVIN
+22 LRFVIN
-28 RMKEE
+28 RMEKE

-59 EEFFADQCLTDTD
+59 EEFFADQCLTGAD

-91 KDVPIYRIVD
+91 KDIPIYRIVD

-126 KEEAQTHAE
+126 KEEAQTHEATVIPE
-135 SQAVPPPQTTDIIAA
+135 LPS
-150 YEKPVQPAPLSAPP
+150 
-164 LGEPDTP
+164 EPDTP
-171 DAPVEPEN
+171 AVPVEPEN
-179 AAKGQ
+179 AEGEQ
-184 RDDIN
+184 RDDVN
-189 IIDNDTAQEVIDEQT
+189 IIDNDTAQEVIDAQM

-212 KKGENLTDDELISQ
+212 KKGEDLTDDELISQ
-226 IRLYKSAR
+226 IRLYESAR
-234 KDGASREEAQEAA
+234 KNGASREEAQEAA
-247 ERLYF
+247 ERLYSA
-252 VPDRSEKTESDL
+252 PDRSEKIESEQAD
-264 TGAAADNNSA
+264 AAADADSA
-274 EPTKKSVMP
+274 EPTEKSVMP
-283 PVTDGITEHNALRN
+283 PVTDGITEHNAL
-297 EHNALCNDCNAL
+297 CNGDNAL

-317 PKIREEE
+317 PKIRGEE
-324 ERDRDGERKREAER
+324 DREGDRNREAKREAKREAER
-338 EEDVEAEAEAE
+338 EREREEEVEVE

-355 KETEEKRN
+355 KETEEEENGQK
-363 RQKETRKE
+363 QKEKQNQEAER
-371 NPESGNAVQE
+371 AVQE
-381 PVAERDYSDVQHREG
+381 PVSEHDYSDIQHLEG
-396 KSNEEP
+396 EGNEEQ
-402 EEIQGSEEKLSPVS
+402 EEIEGGEEKSSPVS
-416 WITALWESVSGD
+416 WITALWESVSHD
-428 KKELSGLDEAK
+428 EKAVSGLDEAK
-439 RAHFEALFSSHF
+439 RAQAEALFRRHF
-451 KKTGGLLYSIS
+451 KKTGGSLYSES
-462 EPEKASLRFLSIF
+462 EAERTSLRFLSMF
-475 LLPLADER
+475 LPPLADER

-530 ERILQAKTGGGAR
+530 EKILQAKTGGGAR

-554 LKAAEYAVMSIDSS
+554 LKAAEYAVMSIVSS

>member
-22 LLFVIN
+22 LRFVIN
-28 RMKEE
+28 RMEKE

-59 EEFFADQCLTDTD
+59 EEFFADQCLIDAD

-126 KEEAQTHAE
+126 KEETQTHE
-135 SQAVPPPQTTDIIAA
+135 
-150 YEKPVQPAPLSAPP
+150 EAPSAPP
-164 LGEPDTP
+164 AGEPDEP
-171 DAPVEPEN
+171 AVPAEPEN
-179 AAKGQ
+179 AEEEQ
-184 RDDIN
+184 RDDVN
-189 IIDNDTAQEVIDEQT
+189 IIDNDTAQEALDAQM

-212 KKGENLTDDELISQ
+212 KKGEDLTDDELISQ
-226 IRLYKSAR
+226 IRLYESAR
-234 KDGASREEAQEAA
+234 KNGASREEAQEAA
-247 ERLYF
+247 ERLYSA
-252 VPDRSEKTESDL
+252 PDRSEKIESERTD
-264 TGAAADNNSA
+264 TAALC
-274 EPTKKSVMP
+274 SVMP
-283 PVTDGITEHNALRN
+283 PVTDGITEHNA
-297 EHNALCNDCNAL
+297 AVT
-309 HNGRNALR
+309 LR
-317 PKIREEE
+317 PKIREE
-324 ERDRDGERKREAER
+324 ERDRDGERKRETERDRAEER
-338 EEDVEAEAEAE
+338 DAET
-349 AEQESE
+349 EQESE
-355 KETEEKRN
+355 KETEEERD
-363 RQKETRKE
+363 RQKETQKE
-371 NPESGNAVQE
+371 KQESGDAVQE
-381 PVAERDYSDVQHREG
+381 PVSEHDYSDVQYREG

-402 EEIQGSEEKLSPVS
+402 EEIQGGEEKSSPVS

-428 KKELSGLDEAK
+428 EKELSGLDEAK
-439 RAHFEALFSSHF
+439 RAHFEALFSRHF

-530 ERILQAKTGGGAR
+530 EKILQAKTGGGAR

>member
-22 LLFVIN
+22 LLFIIN

-59 EEFFADQCLTDTD
+59 GEFFADQCLTDTD

-126 KEEAQTHAE
+126 KEEAQTHE
-135 SQAVPPPQTTDIIAA
+135 
-150 YEKPVQPAPLSAPP
+150 EAPSAPP
-164 LGEPDTP
+164 VGDPA
-171 DAPVEPEN
+171 APAVSVEPETST
-179 AAKGQ
+179 KEQGDDVYMTD
-184 RDDIN
+184 RDA
-189 IIDNDTAQEVIDEQT
+189 AQEAIDEQM

-234 KDGASREEAQEAA
+234 KNGANREEAQEAA
-247 ERLYF
+247 ERLHF
-252 VPDRSEKTESDL
+252 ASDRSEKNENERTS
-264 TGAAADNNSA
+264 AAADTDSA
-274 EPTKKSVMP
+274 EPIEKSVMP
-283 PVTDGITEHNALRN
+283 PVTDGIT

-317 PKIREEE
+317 PKTREE

-338 EEDVEAEAEAE
+338 NRDQEREKDAET
-349 AEQESE
+349 EQESE
-355 KETEEKRN
+355 KETEEERN
-363 RQKETRKE
+363 RQKETQKE

-381 PVAERDYSDVQHREG
+381 PLSEGDYNDVQHLEG
-396 KSNEEP
+396 KGNEEQ
-402 EEIQGSEEKLSPVS
+402 EEIEGGEEKSSPVS
-416 WITALWESVSGD
+416 WITALWESVSHD
-428 KKELSGLDEAK
+428 EVAVSGIDEAK
-439 RAHFEALFSSHF
+439 RAQAEALFRRHF
-451 KKTGGLLYSIS
+451 KKTGGPLYSES
-462 EPEKASLRFLSIF
+462 EAELTSLRFLSMF
-475 LLPLADER
+475 LPPLADER
-483 NSLEVVASQFV
+483 NSLEVVISQFV
-494 GVLNNFIKKGV
+494 GILNNFIKKGV

-530 ERILQAKTGGGAR
+530 EKILQAKTGGGAR
-543 WGQCLISCLKH
+543 WNQCLISCLKH
-554 LKAAEYAVMSIDSS
+554 LKAAEYAVMSIDSG

>member
-22 LLFVIN
+22 LLFIIN

-59 EEFFADQCLTDTD
+59 EEFFADQCLTDAD

-126 KEEAQTHAE
+126 KEEAQRHEETP
-135 SQAVPPPQTTDIIAA
+135 SVPP
-150 YEKPVQPAPLSAPP
+150 V
-164 LGEPDTP
+164 GEPEAPAT
-171 DAPVEPEN
+171 PVEPGNSE
-179 AAKGQ
+179 GEQ
-184 RDDIN
+184 G
-189 IIDNDTAQEVIDEQT
+189 NDVNMTDTDAAQEVLDAQM

-212 KKGENLTDDELISQ
+212 KKGEDLTDDELISQ

-234 KDGASREEAQEAA
+234 KNGASREEAQEAA
-247 ERLYF
+247 DRLYSA
-252 VPDRSEKTESDL
+252 PDRSEKAESNRTD
-264 TGAAADNNSA
+264 TAADTDSA
-274 EPTKKSVMP
+274 EPTEKSVMP
-283 PVTDGITEHNALRN
+283 PVTDGIT

-317 PKIREEE
+317 PKTREE

-338 EEDVEAEAEAE
+338 NRDQEREKDAETER
-349 AEQESE
+349 ESE
-355 KETEEKRN
+355 KETEEERN
-363 RQKETRKE
+363 RQKETQKE

-381 PVAERDYSDVQHREG
+381 PVSKHDYSDVQHLEG
-396 KSNEEP
+396 KGNEEQ
-402 EEIQGSEEKLSPVS
+402 EEIEGGEEKSSPVS
-416 WITALWESVSGD
+416 WITALWESVSHD
-428 KKELSGLDEAK
+428 EAAVSGLDEAK
-439 RAHFEALFSSHF
+439 RAQAEALFRSHF
-451 KKTGGLLYSIS
+451 KKTGGELYSES
-462 EPEKASLRFLSIF
+462 EAERTSLRFLSMF
-475 LLPLADER
+475 LPPLADER
-483 NSLEVVASQFV
+483 NSLEVVISQFV
-494 GVLNNFIKKGV
+494 GILNNFIKKGV

-530 ERILQAKTGGGAR
+530 EKILQAKTGGGAR

-554 LKAAEYAVMSIDSS
+554 LKAAEYAVMSIDSG